1 MANFNDSPTF
11 ATHDDYYTPEEA
23 WKRID
28 HLIPKDKIIWESC
41 MLNSHL
47 SKSPEYLT
55 NLGCNVVFDKEM
67 DMLVN
72 HPDNFDMIIT
82 NIPFSNTKPEYLKT
96 NILKKLVEFDK
107 PFIIIM
113 NGMNMFSKYIR
124 DIFEGKLSELQIITP
139 RKKIQYDKLLDTG
152 ELIKTN
158 NCSFYSVYLCYK
170 MNLTTEQLWLLD

>member
-1 MANFNDSPTF
+1 MANFSDSPTF
-11 ATHDDYYTPEEA
+11 ETHDDYYTPEEA

-55 NLGCNVVFDKEM
+55 NMGCNVVFDYEM
-67 DMLVN
+67 DMLIEQPN
-72 HPDNFDMIIT
+72 NFDMIIT
-82 NIPFSNTKPEYLKT
+82 NIPFSNDKPKCLKT
-96 NILKKLVEFDK
+96 NILKKLVQLDK

-124 DIFEGKLSELQIITP
+124 DIFQGKFSELQIITP
-139 RKKIQYDKLLDTG
+139 RTKIQYDKLLNTG
-152 ELIKTN
+152 ELIKTKG
-158 NCSFYSVYLCYK
+158 CSFYSVYLTYK
-170 MNLTTEQLWLLD
+170 MNLTPEQLWLL